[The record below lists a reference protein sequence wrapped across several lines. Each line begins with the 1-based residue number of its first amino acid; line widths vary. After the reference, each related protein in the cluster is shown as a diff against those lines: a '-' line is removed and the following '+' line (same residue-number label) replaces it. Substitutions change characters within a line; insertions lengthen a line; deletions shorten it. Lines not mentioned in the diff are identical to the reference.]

1 MGFIF
6 VSCFCFFLPCGIDE
20 RGEKEPKG
28 AFMLTYRNFKWNW
41 FTSLSIYGNFFI
53 ERLFVKF

>member
-6 VSCFCFFLPCGIDE
+6 VSFFFFLPCGIDE
-20 RGEKEPKG
+20 RGEKELKG